1 MHLGR
6 DLRCSNSETKS
17 LHLGRDLGC
26 SNSETKGLAKLISS
40 LKSVSIKQEYF
51 YRTRHSIVASVYH
64 ILIES
69 LTLCV
74 WLVVC
79 VIDVHVCV

>member
-1 MHLGR
+1 MENSSGPDSLGCHKDALGR
-6 DLRCSNSETKS
+6 DLR
-17 LHLGRDLGC
+17 C
-26 SNSETKGLAKLISS
+26 SNSETKGLAKLISR

-74 WLVVC
+74 WLCVCYRCACVC
-79 VIDVHVCV
+79 VV